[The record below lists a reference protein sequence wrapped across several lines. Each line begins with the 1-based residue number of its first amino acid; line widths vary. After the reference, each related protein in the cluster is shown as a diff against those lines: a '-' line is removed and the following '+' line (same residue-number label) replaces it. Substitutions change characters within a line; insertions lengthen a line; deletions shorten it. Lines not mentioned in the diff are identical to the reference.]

1 MTIQES
7 LMLYKDDKN
16 AAFQAKL
23 TPGVPTDTFLGVK
36 TPNIRII
43 EKQFRNLPEKE
54 TFLNALPH
62 KYFDENM
69 LHGIFISNMKS
80 YDSVISAVNKFL
92 PYIDNWAVCDSLRP
106 NVFKKEKNGLIELI
120 RGWISSQKTYVCRF
134 GVGMLMTYYLDG
146 DFSPE
151 YLAIPAAIHSDEY
164 YINMMIAWFYATALA
179 KRWEDSLPYIE
190 NGTLDSWVHNKTIQ
204 KACESYR
211 ISDERK
217 AYLKKFRK

>member
-1 MTIQES
+1 
-7 LMLYKDDKN
+7 
-16 AAFQAKL
+16 
-23 TPGVPTDTFLGVK
+23 
-36 TPNIRII
+36 
-43 EKQFRNLPEKE
+43 
-54 TFLNALPH
+54 
-62 KYFDENM
+62 
-69 LHGIFISNMKS
+69 
-80 YDSVISAVNKFL
+80 
-92 PYIDNWAVCDSLRP
+92 
-106 NVFKKEKNGLIELI
+106 
-120 RGWISSQKTYVCRF
+120 
-134 GVGMLMTYYLDG
+134 
-146 DFSPE
+146 SPE